1 LQIVDVKVDEKVI
14 PRTTQVEGE
23 TYYVKETLLKKLL
36 LNKVITPEIY
46 ELLKTLPESRV
57 IEIVR
62 DLVERRDV
70 FGDVVAPRGVQYE
83 NVRDLFNTNQVYG
96 QRYGNVSPNPTFD
109 PEHKRFPS
117 FFKINNLL
125 ISSFFLSIS
134 RKSTLTELSQ
144 PSETSSTSTDNEF
157 KFFTERRRNY

>member
-1 LQIVDVKVDEKVI
+1 LFLQIVDVKVDEKVI

-57 IEIVR
+57 MEIVR

-96 QRYGNVSPNPTFD
+96 QRYGNVSPNPTLD
-109 PEHKRFPS
+109 P
-117 FFKINNLL
+117 
-125 ISSFFLSIS
+125 
-134 RKSTLTELSQ
+134 SQ
-144 PSETSSTSTDNEF
+144 NVHPPVS
-157 KFFTERRRNY
+157 